1 MSLDQVEHVGAV
13 LGSPR
18 EGAAEDFFRAI
29 SESGSLP
36 SGIEVDEATSAVSCA
51 LLARLD
57 LEPARLVLDAL
68 PPEVVRG
75 IGRCPIHGGAA
86 GEAFGEQDFFRR
98 IAEHLQVAPEA
109 VRPMSAAVLRALRAQ
124 LPPHVNR
131 AVERQLPRALVT
143 LWRGGARS

>member
-29 SESGSLP
+29 AESGALP
-36 SGIEVDEATSAVSCA
+36 PGIDVGEATSAVSCA

-57 LEPARLVLDAL
+57 LEQARLVLDAL
-68 PPEVVRG
+68 PPEVVTA

-86 GEAFGEQDFFRR
+86 GEAFDATDFVRR
-98 IAEHLQVAPEA
+98 IAEHLEVAPAAIE
-109 VRPMSAAVLRALRAQ
+109 PMASAVLRALRAQ
-124 LPPHVNR
+124 LPPHANR
-131 AVERQLPRALVT
+131 VVEGQLPHALLR
-143 LWRGGARS
+143 LWRGGART